1 MVVLLDRVQFTAAP
15 QFTATV
21 VLVRLGDLPAVF
33 VHIEAT
39 FGVDVPCTGLEGRFD
54 HPHAVLLVAGQ
65 VLIDVVGLDHGV
77 VLEVA
82 AADLVAV
89 VRDEQLLLAHQFPVE
104 TVRRAVVAVDVI
116 GGDQAIA
123 VTGAVVVGDHRRT
136 AHATLPRQVL
146 PGRTRLGDLVDRL
159 VHQHRLAGQTR
170 RFQHP
175 ALEHEQDVRVGLQ
188 PAHGVGEV
196 DQRLVA
202 HVAGGAVFTHQRGA
216 ADALVAAAAI
226 TGHVVPHHL
235 QAFGGQRKRNAP
247 GIVVQAVA
255 AVGHAGLGDVLTTG
269 RQYLL
274 GQVGAAMA
282 RVDVHLVGVGK
293 ALEQR
298 DLARAEKL
306 LVLRH
311 VLRGDSEQGFLGG
324 IRIAV
329 AAFAVDGAGV
339 ARQAAGPGR
348 NAAVGIGCHF
358 RAHGGQGLA
367 QCRRIGAF
375 GLGQA
380 DGAGQGQHAQLHTHN
395 GSP

>member
-1 MVVLLDRVQFTAAP
+1 M
-15 QFTATV
+15 
-21 VLVRLGDLPAVF
+21 
-33 VHIEAT
+33 
-39 FGVDVPCTGLEGRFD
+39 PCTGLEGRFD

-104 TVRRAVVAVDVI
+104 TVRRTVVAVDVV

-123 VTGAVVVGDHRRT
+123 VTGAVVIGDHRRT
-136 AHATLPRQVL
+136 PHATLPRQVL

-159 VHQHRLAGQTR
+159 MHQHRFAGQTR
-170 RFQHP
+170 RLQHP
-175 ALEHEQDVRVGLQ
+175 ALEHEQHVGARLQ
-188 PAHGVGEV
+188 ATDGVGEV

-202 HVAGGAVFTHQRGA
+202 HVAGGAVFTHQCGA
-216 ADALVAAAAI
+216 ADALVTAAAI

-235 QAFGGQRKRNAP
+235 QAFGGQRKRNTP
-247 GIVVQAVA
+247 GVVMQTVA
-255 AVGHAGLGDVLTTG
+255 TIGHAGLGHVVAAL
-269 RQYLL
+269 RQHIL
-274 GQVGAAMA
+274 GQVGAAMG
-282 RVDVHLVGVGK
+282 RVDVHLVGLGK
-293 ALEQR
+293 ALEQG
-298 DLARAEKL
+298 DLPGAEKL

-311 VLRGDSEQGFLGG
+311 ILCCDSEQGLLGR
-324 IRIAV
+324 IRVAV
-329 AAFAVDGAGV
+329 AALAVDGAGV
-339 ARQAAGPGR
+339 ARQATGPGR

-367 QCRRIGAF
+367 QGCRIGAL
-375 GLGQA
+375 GLCQA